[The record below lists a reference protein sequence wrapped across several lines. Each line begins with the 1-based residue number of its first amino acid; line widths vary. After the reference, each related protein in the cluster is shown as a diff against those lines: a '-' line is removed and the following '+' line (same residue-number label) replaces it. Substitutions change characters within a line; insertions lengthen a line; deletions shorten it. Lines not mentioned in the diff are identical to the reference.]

1 MYGPIA
7 QFIPSACKDLGWF
20 TDYIPFDTHAGS
32 MMAGDSL
39 KVLGVGTV
47 ELPVQREPGRS
58 SGPDAHGI
66 LHLTNVLHIPS
77 AICNII
83 GSPFISDNHCSVVM
97 SGSRQSLGFI
107 ADSQGR
113 SLAFFE
119 KGRPLFIVKLSD
131 PPVGPVVGQRAIQ
144 PGGGYMIHCLWPD
157 SERRRFEEYRES
169 LARQQQQ
176 RAGVER
182 YSEVEKQWIK
192 EHYGNEFRFLLQH
205 GLSIYKEEDRDEGR
219 DIVKTLMKHDG

>member
-7 QFIPSACKDLGWF
+7 QLIPSACKDLGWF
-20 TDYIPFDTHAGS
+20 TDYIPFDSEAGS
-32 MMAGDSL
+32 V

-47 ELPVQREPGRS
+47 ELPVHREPGRT

-66 LHLTNVLHIPS
+66 LRLTNVLHIPS

-83 GSPFISDNHCSVVM
+83 GSPILRDDDCLIGV
-97 SGSRQSLGFI
+97 GELPQSRCFI

-113 SLAFFE
+113 KLAFFE
-119 KGRPLFIVKLSD
+119 KDRPLFIVKPSD
-131 PPVGPVVGQRAIQ
+131 PPVGPVVGPRKIQ
-144 PGGGYMIHCLWPD
+144 SEGSYMIHCFWPD

-182 YSEVEKQWIK
+182 YSEAEKQWIK
-192 EHYGNEFRFLLQH
+192 EHYGSEFRFLLQH
-205 GLSIYKEEDRDEGR
+205 CLSIYKEEDLDEGR
-219 DIVKTLMKHDG
+219 DIVKALMKHDE